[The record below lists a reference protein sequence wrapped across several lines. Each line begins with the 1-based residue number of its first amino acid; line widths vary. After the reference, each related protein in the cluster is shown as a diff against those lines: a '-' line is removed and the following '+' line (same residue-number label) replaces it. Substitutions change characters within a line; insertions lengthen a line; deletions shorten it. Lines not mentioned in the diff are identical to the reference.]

1 MEKNN
6 LTQGSVLKSL
16 ISLSGPIIIAQF
28 LHTAY
33 QLIDTFW
40 VGRLGAG
47 AIAAVSI
54 SFPVIFLLISFGGG
68 LTMAGA
74 ILVAQYKGK
83 GNQEAVNYIAGQT
96 LLAVFAAALFLSFFG
111 FFFSSHLIGLMGVEP
126 AVFSDAV
133 SYLKISFSGII
144 FMFLFFVF
152 QALMRGV
159 GNVKIPMFIV
169 LGTVLLNLA
178 LDPLFIFGYGPFPA
192 LGVSGAALAT
202 ITTQGLS
209 ALAGLLILFFG
220 KKDIYIRLKELRFD
234 FSLIKKM
241 FSLGFPACVE
251 QSARALGMIVIT
263 FLVASFGTVIVAAF
277 GIGSRMLSLAIIPSM
292 GLSMAASTLVGQNMG
307 AGKIERAEK
316 TVRISALVGFVFLT
330 LMGVCIFLFAKPL
343 ASFFIPGE
351 TEAIESSVLFI
362 KIMALSFGFVS
373 LHMVMN
379 GVFRGAGLT
388 LVSMTLSIISL
399 WVLEFPLAYILSK
412 HTGLAE
418 IGLWV
423 AFPVANVLGAAI
435 STFWFLKGSW
445 KKKRIT
451 EEIKIVKEVS
461 EEAIL
466 EEGLQ

>member
-1 MEKNN
+1 MDKNN
-6 LTQGSVLKSL
+6 LTEGSVLKSL
-16 ISLSGPIIIAQF
+16 ISLSGPIIAAQF

-33 QLIDTFW
+33 QLTDTFW
-40 VGRLGAG
+40 VGRLGAA

-74 ILVAQYKGK
+74 ILVAQYKGRQ
-83 GNQEAVNYIAGQT
+83 NQEAVNYISGQT
-96 LLAVFAAALFLSFFG
+96 LLAVFAVALLLSILG
-111 FFFSSHLIGLMGVEP
+111 FFSAPYLINLMGVES
-126 AVFSDAV
+126 AVFTNAV
-133 SYLKISFSGII
+133 SYLKISFCGIV

-169 LGTVLLNLA
+169 LGTVLLNLI

-192 LGVSGAALAT
+192 LGVAGAALAT

-220 KKDIYIRLKELRFD
+220 KKEIYIRLKELRFD

-241 FSLGFPACVE
+241 FSLGFPASIE

-277 GIGSRMLSLAIIPSM
+277 GIGSRMLSLVIIPSM
-292 GLSMAASTLVGQNMG
+292 GLSMATSTLVGQNMG

-316 TVRISALVGFVFLT
+316 IVKISALVGFVFLT
-330 LMGVCIFLFAKPL
+330 AMGLFIFLFAKPL
-343 ASFFIPGE
+343 SSFFIPGE
-351 TEAIESSVLFI
+351 TEAINSSVLFI
-362 KIMALSFGFVS
+362 KIMALTFGFVA
-373 LHMVMN
+373 LQMVVN
-379 GVFRGAGLT
+379 GTFRGAGST
-388 LVSMTLSIISL
+388 RVSMMLSIISL
-399 WVLEFPLAYILSK
+399 WAVEFPLAYILSK

-418 IGLWV
+418 LGLWI
-423 AFPVANVLGAAI
+423 AFPVANVIGAAI
-435 STFWFLKGSW
+435 SVFWFLKGSW
-445 KKKRIT
+445 KQKRIT
-451 EEIKIVKEVS
+451 EEIKIIKKVS
-461 EEAIL
+461 EEAII

>member
-1 MEKNN
+1 MDKNN
-6 LTQGSVLKSL
+6 LTEGSVLKSL
-16 ISLSGPIIIAQF
+16 ISLSGPIIAAQF

-33 QLIDTFW
+33 QLTDTFW
-40 VGRLGAG
+40 VGRLGAA

-74 ILVAQYKGK
+74 ILVAQYKGRQ
-83 GNQEAVNYIAGQT
+83 NQEAVNYISGQT
-96 LLAVFAAALFLSFFG
+96 LLAVFAVALLLSILG
-111 FFFSSHLIGLMGVEP
+111 FFSAPYLINLMGVES
-126 AVFSDAV
+126 AVFTNAV
-133 SYLKISFSGII
+133 SYLKISFCGIV

-169 LGTVLLNLA
+169 LGTVLLNLI
-178 LDPLFIFGYGPFPA
+178 LDPLFIFGYGPLPA
-192 LGVSGAALAT
+192 LGVAGAALAT

-220 KKDIYIRLKELRFD
+220 KKEIYIRLKELRFD

-241 FSLGFPACVE
+241 FSLGFPASVE

-277 GIGSRMLSLAIIPSM
+277 GIGSRMLSLVIIPSM
-292 GLSMAASTLVGQNMG
+292 GLSMATSTLVGQNMG

-316 TVRISALVGFVFLT
+316 IVKISALVGFAFLT
-330 LMGVCIFLFAKPL
+330 VMGLFIFLFAKPL
-343 ASFFIPGE
+343 SSFFIPGE
-351 TEAIESSVLFI
+351 TEAINSSVLFI
-362 KIMALSFGFVS
+362 KIMALTFGFIA
-373 LHMVMN
+373 LQMVVN
-379 GVFRGAGLT
+379 GTFRGAGST
-388 LVSMTLSIISL
+388 RVSMMLSIISL
-399 WVLEFPLAYILSK
+399 WAVEFPLAYILSK

-418 IGLWV
+418 LGLWI
-423 AFPVANVLGAAI
+423 AFPVANVIGAAI
-435 STFWFLKGSW
+435 SVFWFFKGSW
-445 KKKRIT
+445 RQKRIT
-451 EEIKIVKEVS
+451 EEIKIIKKVS
-461 EEAIL
+461 EEAII

>member
-1 MEKNN
+1 MDKNN
-6 LTQGSVLKSL
+6 LTEGSVLKSL
-16 ISLSGPIIIAQF
+16 ISLSGPIIAAQF

-33 QLIDTFW
+33 QLTDTFW
-40 VGRLGAG
+40 VGRLGAA

-74 ILVAQYKGK
+74 ILVAQYKGRQ
-83 GNQEAVNYIAGQT
+83 NQEAVNYISGQT
-96 LLAVFAAALFLSFFG
+96 LLAVFAVALLLSILG
-111 FFFSSHLIGLMGVEP
+111 FFSAPYLINLMGVES
-126 AVFSDAV
+126 AVFTNAV
-133 SYLKISFSGII
+133 SYLKISFCGIV

-169 LGTVLLNLA
+169 LGTVLLNLI

-192 LGVSGAALAT
+192 LGVAGAALAT

-220 KKDIYIRLKELRFD
+220 KKEIYIRLKELRFD

-241 FSLGFPACVE
+241 FSLGFPASVE

-277 GIGSRMLSLAIIPSM
+277 GIGSRMLSLVIIPSM
-292 GLSMAASTLVGQNMG
+292 GLSMATSTLVGQNMG

-316 TVRISALVGFVFLT
+316 IVKISALVGFAFLT
-330 LMGVCIFLFAKPL
+330 VMGLFIFLFAKPL
-343 ASFFIPGE
+343 SSFFIPGE
-351 TEAIESSVLFI
+351 TEAINSSVLFI
-362 KIMALSFGFVS
+362 KIMALTFGFVA
-373 LHMVMN
+373 LQMVVN
-379 GVFRGAGLT
+379 GTFRGAGST
-388 LVSMTLSIISL
+388 RVSMMLSIISL
-399 WVLEFPLAYILSK
+399 WAVEFPLAYILSK

-418 IGLWV
+418 LGLWI
-423 AFPVANVLGAAI
+423 AFPVANVIGAAI
-435 STFWFLKGSW
+435 SVFWFLKGSW
-445 KKKRIT
+445 KQKRIT
-451 EEIKIVKEVS
+451 EEIKIIKKVS
-461 EEAIL
+461 EEAII

>member
-1 MEKNN
+1 MDKNN
-6 LTQGSVLKSL
+6 LTEGSVLKSL
-16 ISLSGPIIIAQF
+16 ISLSGPIIAAQF

-33 QLIDTFW
+33 QLTDTFW
-40 VGRLGAG
+40 VGRLGAA

-74 ILVAQYKGK
+74 ILVAQYKGRQ
-83 GNQEAVNYIAGQT
+83 NQEAVNYISGQT
-96 LLAVFAAALFLSFFG
+96 LLAVFAVALLLSLLG
-111 FFFSSHLIGLMGVEP
+111 FFSAPYLINLMGVES
-126 AVFSDAV
+126 AVFTNAV
-133 SYLKISFSGII
+133 SYLKISFCGIV

-169 LGTVLLNLA
+169 LGTVLLNLI

-192 LGVSGAALAT
+192 LGVAGAALAT

-220 KKDIYIRLKELRFD
+220 KKEIYIRLKELRFD

-241 FSLGFPACVE
+241 FSLGFPASIE

-277 GIGSRMLSLAIIPSM
+277 GIGSRMLSLVIIPSM
-292 GLSMAASTLVGQNMG
+292 GLSMATSTLVGQNMG

-316 TVRISALVGFVFLT
+316 IVKISALVGFAFLT
-330 LMGVCIFLFAKPL
+330 VMGLFIFLFAKPL
-343 ASFFIPGE
+343 SSFFIPGE
-351 TEAIESSVLFI
+351 TEAINSSVLFI
-362 KIMALSFGFVS
+362 KIMALTFGFIALQMVVS
-373 LHMVMN
+373 
-379 GVFRGAGLT
+379 GTFRGAGST
-388 LVSMTLSIISL
+388 RVSMMLSIISL

-418 IGLWV
+418 LGLWI
-423 AFPVANVLGAAI
+423 AFPVANVIGAAI
-435 STFWFLKGSW
+435 SVFWFFKGSW
-445 KKKRIT
+445 KQKRIT
-451 EEIKIVKEVS
+451 EEIKIVKKVS
-461 EEAIL
+461 EEAII
-466 EEGLQ
+466 EEGL